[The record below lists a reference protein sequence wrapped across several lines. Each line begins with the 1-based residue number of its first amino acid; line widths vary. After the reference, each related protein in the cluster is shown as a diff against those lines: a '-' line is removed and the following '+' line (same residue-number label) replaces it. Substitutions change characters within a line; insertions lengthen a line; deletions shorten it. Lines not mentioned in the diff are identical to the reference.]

1 MVPEYPLVVDNSGF
15 PYSVVAVA
23 PLASV
28 YLEAFAGKWN
38 LFVVL
43 LVLPRSNILS
53 ILHSV
58 LLWKM
63 ALRLSCMFAIG
74 LLVVPLEAIDAS
86 SVLVFV
92 PMDPVGVMDLVL
104 VSLVVAHMLVVAV
117 QAW

>member
-23 PLASV
+23 PLASI

-38 LFVVL
+38 LSVVL
-43 LVLPRSNILS
+43 LVPPRSSILS
-53 ILHSV
+53 ILHSI
-58 LLWKM
+58 LLLRM
-63 ALRLSCMFAIG
+63 VLRLSCMFAIG
-74 LLVVPLEAIDAS
+74 LLVVLLEAIKAS
-86 SVLVFV
+86 SVLVHV
-92 PMDPVGVMDLVL
+92 PTDPVDVMDLVL